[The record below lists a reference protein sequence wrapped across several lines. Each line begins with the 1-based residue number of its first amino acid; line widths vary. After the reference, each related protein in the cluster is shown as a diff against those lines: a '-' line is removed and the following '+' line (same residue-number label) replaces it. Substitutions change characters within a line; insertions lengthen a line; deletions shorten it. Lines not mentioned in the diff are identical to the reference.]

1 MKYILIDFENIQPT
15 EIQIN
20 KLPIDFNI
28 LLFLGVNNKT
38 LPVDLAKSLHRF
50 KSIEFIS
57 IQKQGKNGL
66 DFCLSYYIGRI
77 IEKDKNTNIYIL
89 SKDKGYDPLINYI
102 QSNKSCRSIQRL
114 PELKLNAKT
123 QNKGS
128 SHYEKL
134 ISLLRNNEKL
144 PKKKQK
150 LINLIESHLNIST
163 KKATLFV
170 KTLEKNQ
177 IIDIN
182 DNNRI
187 AYL

>member
-102 QSNKSCRSIQRL
+102 QSNK
-114 PELKLNAKT
+114 
-123 QNKGS
+123 GS